1 MKNTQE
7 KSLISQKNIGI
18 SARIINFFKNM
29 LKKEEKIE
37 VQAEPNKDWAENKEK
52 FMKSIQN
59 TENEET
65 RLLELQR
72 KYMNGNIQEN
82 ELTDEQVEK
91 LSKLFDKQIERLKK
105 SNESRKQKLIKY
117 RENI

>member
-29 LKKEEKIE
+29 LKKEDKIE
-37 VQAEPNKDWAENKEK
+37 VQVEPNKDWSENKEK

-59 TENEET
+59 TENYET

-117 RENI
+117 REKI

>member
-29 LKKEEKIE
+29 LKKEDKIE
-37 VQAEPNKDWAENKEK
+37 VQVEPNKDWSENKEK

-82 ELTDEQVEK
+82 ELTDEKVEK

-117 RENI
+117 REKI

>member
-7 KSLISQKNIGI
+7 KSMISQKNIGI
-18 SARIINFFKNM
+18 FTRIINFFKNM

-37 VQAEPNKDWAENKEK
+37 VQAESNKDWAENKEK
-52 FMKSIQN
+52 FMKSIRN

-72 KYMNGNIQEN
+72 KYMNGNIHEN
-82 ELTDEQVEK
+82 EFTDEQVEK

-117 RENI
+117 REKI

>member
-29 LKKEEKIE
+29 LKKEDKIE
-37 VQAEPNKDWAENKEK
+37 VQVEPNKDWSENKEK

-117 RENI
+117 REKI

>member
-29 LKKEEKIE
+29 LKKEDKIE
-37 VQAEPNKDWAENKEK
+37 GQVEPNKDWSENKEK

-117 RENI
+117 REKI